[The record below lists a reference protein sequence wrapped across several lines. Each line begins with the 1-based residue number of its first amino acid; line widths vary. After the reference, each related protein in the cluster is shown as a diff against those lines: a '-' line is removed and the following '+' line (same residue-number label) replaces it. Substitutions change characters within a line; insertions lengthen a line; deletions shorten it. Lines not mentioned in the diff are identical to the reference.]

1 MITLNQIKKRSLAR
15 LQHNKIPET
24 PGVYVFWLK
33 SKPLYIGK
41 AINLKN
47 RVKSYFSFSLA
58 PKTKRM
64 IEEAEEISYIKVTS
78 EIEALLLEAKL
89 IRKFQPRYNSAA
101 KDDKHP
107 LYIQITK
114 EEYPRVVTAR
124 KIAAKEP
131 SLAFYGPFPSSKS
144 VRGVLKFL
152 RRIFPY
158 ADHKLSK
165 RPCLYSHI
173 GLCNPCPSA
182 IERQENQ
189 NAKEK
194 MKRIYKQN
202 IIYIKAVLSGKFK
215 KVKNDLY
222 KEMLNLAKNE
232 EFEKAAY
239 IREQIRRLD
248 YITQVQTPAS
258 AFLEN
263 PNLFEDIRKEEIK
276 DLKKLLSPYLD
287 IKGQL
292 LRIECFDVAHLFGAH
307 PTASMVTFIEGEAE
321 KNFYRHFR
329 IRQVK
334 GQDDISSMKE
344 VARRRSKYLSSW
356 GEPDLIIVD
365 GGKTQVGAFMQ
376 VFGESNIPVIG
387 LAKQFE
393 TIVIPI
399 RQERG
404 FKFIQKI
411 VPKGPSLNI
420 LQRIRDEA
428 HRFARRYHHFLL
440 KKSLLGSLH

>member
-1 MITLNQIKKRSLAR
+1 MITLNQIKKRSLPR
-15 LQHNKIPET
+15 PQHNKIPET

-131 SLAFYGPFPSSKS
+131 SLAFYGPFPST
-144 VRGVLKFL
+144 
-152 RRIFPY
+152 
-158 ADHKLSK
+158 
-165 RPCLYSHI
+165 
-173 GLCNPCPSA
+173 
-182 IERQENQ
+182 IENEKNQ
-189 NAKEK
+189 NEKEK

-202 IIYIKAVLSGKFK
+202 TIYIKAVLSGKFK

-239 IREQIRRLD
+239 IRGQIRRLD
-248 YITQVQTPAS
+248 YITQVQTPVS

-321 KNFYRHFR
+321 ENYYRHFR

-365 GGKTQVGAFMQ
+365 GGKTQVGAF
-376 VFGESNIPVIG
+376 
-387 LAKQFE
+387 L
-393 TIVIPI
+393 
-399 RQERG
+399 
-404 FKFIQKI
+404 
-411 VPKGPSLNI
+411 
-420 LQRIRDEA
+420 
-428 HRFARRYHHFLL
+428 
-440 KKSLLGSLH
+440 